1 MYRETAFLRGRD
13 CEEGQHVALSNIF
26 VKVFCIKGFYK
37 KILLDYCIN
46 SRVCNYGKKAVIE
59 PLRTVIIHY
68 LFIF

>member
-1 MYRETAFLRGRD
+1 M
-13 CEEGQHVALSNIF
+13 ALSNIF

-46 SRVCNYGKKAVIE
+46 RRACNYGKRVVIE
-59 PLRTVIIHY
+59 PLQTAIIHF